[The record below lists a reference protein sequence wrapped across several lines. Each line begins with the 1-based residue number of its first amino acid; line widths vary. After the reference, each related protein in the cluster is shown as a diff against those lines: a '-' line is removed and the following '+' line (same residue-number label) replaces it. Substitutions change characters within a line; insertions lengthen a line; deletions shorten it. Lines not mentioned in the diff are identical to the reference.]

1 MNKVIELLK
10 FKKKYK
16 QKYSDN
22 WIAKIDCD
30 LISKYIHKKHN
41 YQISR
46 KASVAIAKA
55 EIAIVYRDLV
65 LKEENENIKDE
76 TMEGEWKS

>member
-1 MNKVIELLK
+1 MNKVIDLLK
-10 FKKKYK
+10 FKSKQK

-30 LISKYIHKKHN
+30 LISKYIQKKYN

-65 LKEENENIKDE
+65 LKEEKENMKDE
-76 TMEGEWKS
+76 TMEGEWRS

>member
-1 MNKVIELLK
+1 MNKVIDLLK
-10 FKKKYK
+10 FKNKNK

-30 LISKYIHKKHN
+30 LISKYIQKKHN

-46 KASVAIAKA
+46 KASVVIAKA

-65 LKEENENIKDE
+65 LKEEKENMKDE
-76 TMEGEWKS
+76 TKESEWKS